1 MTDTPTH
8 RATVNQLSL
17 DTLDQMLDELRTR
30 RLERVKR
37 LEEVAKVKSDDAR
50 LVAYL
55 KFERVYKTAKRH
67 LDKLAEMEAKSEAL
81 VHKVRLAAMVVRLE
95 VGEEED
101 DASSES
107 T

>member
-95 VGEEED
+95 VGEDED